1 MGGPS
6 YAPPRTLC
14 TFAFKRATVSR
25 VIGGRIYGWIGL
37 ALLSV
42 AGCGGGGDY
51 ANKPRPPAP
60 INVTAAITNSRVN
73 VSPERF
79 GAGPIVLIISNQSS
93 TAQKVTFQTDEL
105 GGTQPGNKF
114 DTTPINPRGTATLKV
129 DVREG
134 DWKLS
139 TGDGAVRAAAV
150 SVSHERKSAQG
161 DLLQP

>member
-1 MGGPS
+1 M
-6 YAPPRTLC
+6 
-14 TFAFKRATVSR
+14 F
-25 VIGGRIYGWIGL
+25 GGRVYGWIAL

-60 INVTAAITNSRVN
+60 INVTAAITNSRVS
-73 VSPERF
+73 VSPKRF

-93 TAQKVTFQTDEL
+93 AAQKVIFQTDEL
-105 GGTQPGNKF
+105 GGSQPGRKF

-134 DWKLS
+134 AWKLS
-139 TGDGAVRAAAV
+139 TGDGDIRAAAV
-150 SVSHERKSAQG
+150 SVGRERKSAQG